1 VRRIDGDLVA
11 CGTRNS
17 LSSWT
22 RADRGIGCARDKIR
36 NTFDAARPPSGR
48 VVVDRFEASSERT
61 HGPAPLENVYLV
73 VEGSDPALRKTA
85 FLVSGHFDSM
95 CSDVMSPDC
104 DAPGA
109 DDDAS
114 GTTVSL
120 ASALTIARRPHRAT
134 LVFAAVSGRSRPSRG
149 KRLLEWARGQG
160 YTVGG
165 MLNND
170 IVGASNGAAD
180 VRPRVFCDTEAFT
193 PARELGLWID
203 EFVGGVR
210 PVFRKDR
217 FGRGGDHLPFVEAG
231 LPAVRF
237 CEPKKTTGISIRP
250 VPRTASS
257 SAISRS
263 SWTSNCCPRWRA
275 STPRRSTGSATP
287 RPSRGGDGGGAVAPA
302 ATVIS
307 RRRTTRNGPASIL
320 EREHRGAVEA
330 PGGRPAPGSY
340 TVPVTIDDAFFAV
353 RSVGKNGVRS
363 IAVDASP
370 WSRGK
375 DDVSRWEAPR
385 SGYETSCRRRVVEM
399 LRHLDDRA
407 GDVRVAR
414 RRSVP
419 IAFVGV
425 RSCRRSS

>member
-1 VRRIDGDLVA
+1 MLLFGSPAPAAEDVPAPPASEVRRIDADLVA

-36 NTFDAARPPSGR
+36 SMFDGARPPSGR

-120 ASALTIARRPHRAT
+120 ASAVAIARRPHRAT
-134 LVFAAVSGRSRPSRG
+134 RVVAAVSGEEQGRLGG

-160 YTVGG
+160 YAVGG

-180 VRPRVFCDTEAFT
+180 LRPRVFCDTEAFT
-193 PARELGLWID
+193 PARELGLWVE

-237 CEPKKTTGISIRP
+237 CEPKEDYRHQHQT
-250 VPRTASS
+250 PRTENGVEFGDLPKFMDFEVLSSVARINAASLDRLGN
-257 SAISRS
+257 A
-263 SWTSNCCPRWRA
+263 PLPPA
-275 STPRRSTGSATP
+275 EATVE
-287 RPSRGGDGGGAVAPA
+287 GAVAPA
-302 ATVIS
+302 ATVTFAAPDDPE
-307 RRRTTRNGPASIL
+307 RAGFEIL
-320 EREHRGAVEA
+320 ERDTTEA
-330 PGGRPAPGSY
+330 RWKRLIDAPAPGSY
-340 TVPVTIDDAFFAV
+340 TVSVTIDDAFFAV
-353 RSVGKNGVRS
+353 RSVGKNGIRS
-363 IAVDASP
+363 IAVDAKP
-370 WSRGK
+370 VIRK
-375 DDVSRWEAPR
+375 K
-385 SGYETSCRRRVVEM
+385 
-399 LRHLDDRA
+399 
-407 GDVRVAR
+407 
-414 RRSVP
+414 
-419 IAFVGV
+419 
-425 RSCRRSS
+425 

>member
-1 VRRIDGDLVA
+1 MRRIDGDLVA

-73 VEGSDPALRKTA
+73 VEGSDPALQKTA

-120 ASALTIARRPHRAT
+120 ASALAIARRPHRAT
-134 LVFAAVSGRSRPSRG
+134 LVFAAVSGEEQGLLGG

-237 CEPKKTTGISIRP
+237 CEPKEDYRHQHQT
-250 VPRTASS
+250 PRTENGVEFGDLQKFMDFELLSSVARINAASLDRLGN
-257 SAISRS
+257 API
-263 SWTSNCCPRWRA
+263 PPA
-275 STPRRSTGSATP
+275 EATVE
-287 RPSRGGDGGGAVAPA
+287 GAVAPA
-302 ATVIS
+302 ATVIFAAPDDPE
-307 RRRTTRNGPASIL
+307 RAGFEIL
-320 EREHRGAVEA
+320 ERDTTEARWKHLADASA
-330 PGGRPAPGSY
+330 PGRY

-363 IAVDASP
+363 IAVDAKP
-370 WSRGK
+370 
-375 DDVSRWEAPR
+375 
-385 SGYETSCRRRVVEM
+385 VVK
-399 LRHLDDRA
+399 RK
-407 GDVRVAR
+407 
-414 RRSVP
+414 
-419 IAFVGV
+419 
-425 RSCRRSS
+425 

>member
-1 VRRIDGDLVA
+1 MNETLAGTAIAAALVLVSPRPSPAADEVPPPASSEVRQIDADLVA

-22 RADRGIGCARDKIR
+22 RPDRGIGCARDGIR
-36 NTFDAARPPSGR
+36 RRFDAARPPSGT

-95 CSDVMSPDC
+95 CSDVMSADC

-120 ASALTIARRPHRAT
+120 ASAAAIARRPHRAT
-134 LVFAAVSGRSRPSRG
+134 LVFAAVSGEEQGLLGG
-149 KRLLEWARGQG
+149 KRLLEWARGRG
-160 YTVGG
+160 YAIGA

-170 IVGASNGAAD
+170 IVGATNGAEDA
-180 VRPRVFCDTEAFT
+180 RPRLFCDTDAFT

-237 CEPKKTTGISIRP
+237 CEPKEDYRHQHQ
-250 VPRTASS
+250 
-257 SAISRS
+257 
-263 SWTSNCCPRWRA
+263 
-275 STPRRSTGSATP
+275 TPRVENGVEYGDLAKFMDFDFLASVARINAAALDRLANAPLPPSEATVE
-287 RPSRGGDGGGAVAPA
+287 GAVAPA
-302 ATVIS
+302 ATVTFAAPDDPERAGFEILA
-307 RRRTTRNGPASIL
+307 RDTTETRWKRLADAG
-320 EREHRGAVEA
+320 
-330 PGGRPAPGSY
+330 APGSY
-340 TVPVTIDDAFFAV
+340 TVPATIDDAFFAV
-353 RSVGKNGVRS
+353 RAVGKNGIRS
-363 IAVDASP
+363 VAVDAKP
-370 WSRGK
+370 
-375 DDVSRWEAPR
+375 VV
-385 SGYETSCRRRVVEM
+385 RRK
-399 LRHLDDRA
+399 
-407 GDVRVAR
+407 
-414 RRSVP
+414 
-419 IAFVGV
+419 
-425 RSCRRSS
+425 

>member
-1 VRRIDGDLVA
+1 MKRMLSGIAIASTLLAGSAAPAAEDVPAPPASEVRRIDGELVA

-36 NTFDAARPPSGR
+36 KTFDTARPPSGS
-48 VVVDRFEASSERT
+48 VIVDRFEASSERT

-120 ASALTIARRPHRAT
+120 ASALAIARRPHRAT
-134 LVFAAVSGRSRPSRG
+134 LVFAAVSGEEQGLLGG
-149 KRLLEWARGQG
+149 KRLLEWTRGQG
-160 YTVGG
+160 YAVGG

-170 IVGASNGAAD
+170 IVGASNGATD
-180 VRPRVFCDTEAFT
+180 LRPRVFCDTEAFT
-193 PARELGLWID
+193 PARELGMWID

-237 CEPKKTTGISIRP
+237 CEPKEDYRHQHQTPRTENGVEFGDLPKFMDFELLSTVARINAASLDRLGNAP
-250 VPRTASS
+250 VPPAE
-257 SAISRS
+257 
-263 SWTSNCCPRWRA
+263 
-275 STPRRSTGSATP
+275 ATVE
-287 RPSRGGDGGGAVAPA
+287 GAVAPA
-302 ATVIS
+302 ATVIFAAPDDPE
-307 RRRTTRNGPASIL
+307 RAGFEILARDTTEARWKHLADAS
-320 EREHRGAVEA
+320 
-330 PGGRPAPGSY
+330 APGSY

-353 RSVGKNGVRS
+353 RAVGKNGIRS
-363 IAVDASP
+363 IAVDARP
-370 WSRGK
+370 VIRK
-375 DDVSRWEAPR
+375 K
-385 SGYETSCRRRVVEM
+385 
-399 LRHLDDRA
+399 
-407 GDVRVAR
+407 
-414 RRSVP
+414 
-419 IAFVGV
+419 
-425 RSCRRSS
+425 